1 MYPDVYTHGLGL
13 WKEHVDWLKFL
24 LKGEDNK
31 GYLTG
36 WRKVF

>member
-1 MYPDVYTHGLGL
+1 MFIPLG
-13 WKEHVDWLKFL
+13 WYYGKEHVDWLKFL

-36 WRKVF
+36 WRVVF